1 MTLAGCGAGTVR
13 NVHNARKD
21 AMNNPKTYAP
31 GEFHVDSAPMIAS
44 ACLVGV
50 AAIIGM
56 TGMIVGGSAL
66 ISATRQWLREL
77 EVPPSEV
84 VKQKLNQTKAA
95 TAAGASAWQRH
106 NAMQQTSR
114 A

>member
-1 MTLAGCGAGTVR
+1 
-13 NVHNARKD
+13 
-21 AMNNPKTYAP
+21 MNSPKIYAP
-31 GEFHVDSAPMIAS
+31 GEFHVDTTPMIVG
-44 ACLVGV
+44 ACLVGA

-56 TGMIVGGSAL
+56 TGMIVGGTAI
-66 ISATRQWLREL
+66 ISATRQWLQEL
-77 EVPPSEV
+77 DVPPSEV
-84 VKQKLNQTKAA
+84 VKQKLSQTKAA